1 MRRLGR
7 LRAAAL
13 VAAVGAVL
21 APVGAAPAA
30 AAAGLRAEQDMVVA
44 RNHQGA
50 IDLAQLA
57 VSETAATVAGDQAAV
72 ASDQAVQERAA
83 GALVAASARLS
94 VDHAALVAATAHRR
108 QADATVAADR
118 TRLRAIAI
126 GMYTGALTNPQ
137 PASLRE
143 LEAEQQQVI
152 DAAEVGLVAKVVDA
166 DLHSDL
172 AADRRAVASERAA
185 AGRVVADRS
194 QLAAATRTEEDAAA
208 RTTRDRAGLASDSG
222 RLAAADRQLAI
233 AEAQLAVALRAV
245 AGPPSA
251 PNGQLSLLGGSA
263 LDAAQMVAWY
273 QAQGYV
279 DLTTAPIAQL
289 AAWYLQ
295 AGAEEGVR
303 GDVAFAQ
310 AVLETGGFS
319 SPDAVGLSNF
329 AGIGHC
335 DTCAA
340 GWRFPSP
347 AGGVL
352 GQVQLLRIFAAG
364 GPPPRGA
371 PGPVLPVLTAS
382 KQMRSGCCATVE
394 SLTGVWA
401 TDPTY
406 GSQILAIYASM
417 LEGALSGP
425 A

>member
-1 MRRLGR
+1 MRRSGR
-7 LRAAAL
+7 LQAAAL
-13 VAAVGAVL
+13 VAAAGSVL
-21 APVGAAPAA
+21 TPVGGAS
-30 AAAGLRAEQDMVVA
+30 AAAGLRAQQDMVVT

-50 IDLAQLA
+50 IDLARLA

-72 ASDQAVQERAA
+72 ASDQADQERAA
-83 GALVAASARLS
+83 GALVAATVRLS
-94 VDHAALVAATAHRR
+94 VDHAALVAAIAHRR

-152 DAAEVGLVAKVVDA
+152 DAAEVGLVARVVDA

-172 AADRRAVASERAA
+172 AADRQAVASERAA

-194 QLAAATRTEEDAAA
+194 QLAAATRTEEEAAA
-208 RTTRDRAGLASDSG
+208 RTTRDRAALASDSG
-222 RLAAADRQLAI
+222 RLAAADRQLAT

-251 PNGQLSLLGGSA
+251 PSGQLSLLGGPA

-295 AGAEEGVR
+295 AGTYEGVR

-319 SPDAVGLSNF
+319 SPDAVDFSNF

-335 DTCAA
+335 DTCAT

-352 GQVQLLRIFAAG
+352 GQVQLLRIFAAA

-371 PGPVLPVLTAS
+371 PRPVLPVLTAA
-382 KQMRSGCCATVE
+382 KQMRAGCCATVE